1 MILITGGACQGKRA
15 FANERFPGL
24 VWADGRECEEA
35 DLFRCSGI
43 HHFHAYI
50 RRAMEAGKQEEEMEE
65 LAGRLILRN
74 PEVVV
79 VTDEVGCGIVPL
91 EPFERDWREQTGRIC
106 TRLAAASRKVCRVI
120 LGIGKEIKG

>member
-1 MILITGGACQGKRA
+1 M
-15 FANERFPGL
+15 
-24 VWADGRECEEA
+24 EE
-35 DLFRCSGI
+35 
-43 HHFHAYI
+43 
-50 RRAMEAGKQEEEMEE
+50 GKQEEELEE

-74 PEVVV
+74 PEAVV

-106 TRLAAASRKVCRVI
+106 TRLAAASRKVYRVI